1 MIRKTPL
8 IIALSLARV
17 SALSASLPAVQAAAR
32 DGRGDLM
39 QAPRW
44 GDITSEGSIQAP
56 RGNGPRDTNHH
67 APRA

>member
-1 MIRKTPL
+1 MIRRTPL
-8 IIALSLARV
+8 IIALSLALV

-44 GDITSEGSIQAP
+44 GDITGEGSIQSP
-56 RGNGPRDTNHH
+56 RGNGPREPSHQ

>member
-8 IIALSLARV
+8 VIALSLTLV
-17 SALSASLPAVQAAAR
+17 SALSASLPTFQAASR
-32 DGRGDLM
+32 DAI

-44 GDITSEGSIQAP
+44 GDVNGEGSIQSP
-56 RGNGPRDTNHH
+56 RGGGPRDTTHQ

>member
-8 IIALSLARV
+8 VIALSLMLV
-17 SALSASLPAVQAAAR
+17 SALSASLPTVQAASR
-32 DGRGDLM
+32 DEI

-44 GDITSEGSIQAP
+44 GDVSGEGSIQSP
-56 RGNGPRDTNHH
+56 RGGDSRDTTHQ

>member
-8 IIALSLARV
+8 IIALSLALV
-17 SALSASLPAVQAAAR
+17 SALSAAPPTVQAASQN
-32 DGRGDLM
+32 GRGDKI

-44 GDITSEGSIQAP
+44 GDVSGEGSIQSP
-56 RGNGPRDTNHH
+56 RGDGPRDTSHQ